1 MSFEEPGERQLT
13 DPRVMR
19 AMAHPLR
26 IQILE
31 LLQAVG
37 PMTATQLSERLGE
50 SPANCSFHLRTLAKY
65 GFVEEA
71 PGGTG
76 RQRPWQRV
84 PQSVSIKKED
94 LEPEAHV
101 ALEAL
106 DRVLRDR
113 EAAQIDRWA
122 ATRSTYPEVWQRSW
136 FSRMGIARMTAD
148 ELHELGDKIERLLAP
163 YHERD
168 AAGDAPQDALPIWLS
183 AYGFPVA
190 PERGE

>member
-1 MSFEEPGERQLT
+1 MSFEESRQRELT
-13 DPRVMR
+13 DARVMR

-26 IQILE
+26 LQILE
-31 LLQAVG
+31 LLQSVG

-84 PQSVSIKKED
+84 PQTVSVKKAD
-94 LEPEAHV
+94 LEPEANV
-101 ALEAL
+101 ALQAL
-106 DRVLRDR
+106 DRVLRER
-113 EAAQIDRWA
+113 EAAQIDRWV
-122 ATRSTYPEVWQRSW
+122 ATQATYPKLWQQSW
-136 FSRMGIARMTAD
+136 FSRMGISRLTAD
-148 ELHELGDKIERLLAP
+148 ELREVGDKLEQMLEP
-163 YHERD
+163 YYERD
-168 AAGDAPQDALPIWLS
+168 AAGKAPEDALPVWLS

-190 PERGE
+190 PERGQ